1 MEDLLCSAS
10 LCPLFL
16 AGPLTPRLAWEVCRA
31 QIVTD
36 NRVAQY
42 QPLIDYFRAAITRT
56 LQNAVPA
63 LAVTAPVPPL
73 ADPDLMSHRRRILEQ
88 DFPLLGTS
96 QSSIQQN
103 QIATQI
109 GILIQ
114 DN

>member
-1 MEDLLCSAS
+1 M
-10 LCPLFL
+10 
-16 AGPLTPRLAWEVCRA
+16 CRV

-36 NRVAQY
+36 NRVAQC

-56 LQNAVPA
+56 TANVVPV
-63 LAVTAPVPPL
+63 LAVNAPVPPL
-73 ADPDLMSHRRRILEQ
+73 ADLELTSHRRRILEQ

-114 DN
+114 DNRAESKRAKDIRLAAKVKPLTSLIGT

>member
-1 MEDLLCSAS
+1 M
-10 LCPLFL
+10 
-16 AGPLTPRLAWEVCRA
+16 CRA

-36 NRVAQY
+36 NRVAQC
-42 QPLIDYFRAAITRT
+42 QPLIDYFQAAITRT

-73 ADPDLMSHRRRILEQ
+73 ADPDLMSHRHRILEQ
-88 DFPLLGTS
+88 DFSLLGTS

-114 DN
+114 DNRAKSKRAKEIRLAAKIKPLASLI